1 MCNWKLLLNK
11 GIAFHN
17 NSSAEYTTF
26 IKLFKQMCWVKFF
39 KPIQSLVQSMCLLL
53 HCVQISG
60 FWLLS
65 SHVQNTT
72 HSHNCTRQ
80 SGVKWFQ
87 HRLVSRLHSA
97 KMGKQDTSSP
107 LPQSRQNYDISF
119 SSLPAGICQFL
130 HICCFGL
137 SVWKDGG
144 GGTLIT
150 RRLKSSI
157 IRHRK
162 RFMLIGQLPGLF
174 IKVITYRR

>member
-26 IKLFKQMCWVKFF
+26 IKSFKQMCWVKFF

-65 SHVQNTT
+65 SHVQNKT

-97 KMGKQDTSSP
+97 KWGNKTLAAHYLNHDRIMIFPSVHSLLGFA
-107 LPQSRQNYDISF
+107 SF
-119 SSLPAGICQFL
+119 STFAVLVCQCGRMEVVEL
-130 HICCFGL
+130 
-137 SVWKDGG
+137 
-144 GGTLIT
+144 
-150 RRLKSSI
+150 
-157 IRHRK
+157 
-162 RFMLIGQLPGLF
+162 
-174 IKVITYRR
+174 